1 MHKNK
6 LKFVKIAVVSL
17 LISSFLSFV
26 ILIFAYATSDFSVIN
41 VYQNSHSTKPLFYK
55 ISAVWGNHEG
65 SMLLWILVI
74 TTLTFVAMVQL
85 ESVFYFDPKIKKA
98 ILIGLSVIFLLIT
111 IYWVIYFYWA
121 NNNNIQRY
129 NVESLASKLGS
140 NIFSEKHDT
149 VLNAL
154 QLETT
159 HTTSEIRANPQSIR
173 T

>member
-1 MHKNK
+1 MQIEKYIK
-6 LKFVKIAVVSL
+6 KFRLHL
-17 LISSFLSFV
+17 L
-26 ILIFAYATSDFSVIN
+26 
-41 VYQNSHSTKPLFYK
+41 YQHFFTH
-55 ISAVWGNHEG
+55 II
-65 SMLLWILVI
+65 WILVI

-98 ILIGLSVIFLLIT
+98 ILVGSSVIFLLIT

-140 NIFSEKHDT
+140 NIFSDKHDT

-154 QLETT
+154 QLETSADQNESRILAQT
-159 HTTSEIRANPQSIR
+159 YIKNVKEKLNSIDLNISFNNDESTR
-173 T
+173 LKTLLLATWVFAILIFFLRYD